1 MTECDEVI
9 SIMDNVSTK
18 KSNSIAR
25 NVTSTASIKERD
37 IYILNSFN
45 MDHISIDN
53 YYYLL
58 FYIQNKKIQYK
69 MGNNEF

>member
-1 MTECDEVI
+1 MYCFNKRKRYLYFE
-9 SIMDNVSTK
+9 
-18 KSNSIAR
+18 
-25 NVTSTASIKERD
+25 
-37 IYILNSFN
+37 YSFN

-69 MGNNEF
+69 MGNNEFKKVY